1 MFKTETADKRR
12 MKTQNYSWSVVFKS
26 WKQRKARKKGKITIW
41 TYLRARFLIIWE
53 PNTQMMEPTVV
64 TYRLVSPKGTELL
77 EILKELIFV
86 GFVRDQE
93 NCPYI

>member
-1 MFKTETADKRR
+1 
-12 MKTQNYSWSVVFKS
+12 
-26 WKQRKARKKGKITIW
+26 
-41 TYLRARFLIIWE
+41 
-53 PNTQMMEPTVV
+53 MMEPTVV

-93 NCPYI
+93 NCPYMAGVSLVAHKSK